1 MRALSPSPAH
11 LQTLRFA
18 RPISTGPVPT
28 GPPPF
33 PYEANTRLKRLV
45 ESDCLNEARHLFDEM
60 PHRDEVSYTT
70 IISGYVRA
78 SDPLGALSLFSRMRS
93 RDPALAPD
101 DPFVLSLAFKACA
114 SDPSLLPHAAA
125 LHAFA
130 LKTLAFRSVFVAT
143 ALVDAYSKVGSA
155 ALALQVFDEMPL
167 KNVVSWT
174 ALISTLVRAGRCRDA
189 LRCFAD
195 MRAAGVQ
202 CDSHTYAVAL
212 KACADAGMLARGR
225 EVHARA
231 AVLGLDA
238 TPFVANTLA
247 AMYARCGHLDLGLA
261 VLGRMRSRDVV
272 AWTTIIAS
280 YAQTGREGDAL
291 AAFARMRERSSGVV
305 APNEYTYAAVL
316 AACAGLGLTGAG
328 EQVHAHAAR
337 RGFAGARS
345 VANALV
351 TLYARAGRLA
361 AADAAFREA
370 DAKDVVSWSAIISG
384 YAQDGRAEEA
394 FALLAEMRRC
404 DGAAARPNEFTLASL
419 LSACGGAAAL
429 EAGRQLH
436 ALAIATGLGGD
447 AMVASSLIDMYVKS
461 GSLGDAKA
469 VFYES
474 RRDDVVSWTAMLGG
488 YAEHGRSEEALE
500 LFDKM
505 RHIGLK
511 PDRVAFIG
519 VLAACCHAGKVELG
533 LKYFEAMREEYGL
546 EPTKEHYGCVVDL
559 LGRAGRIQEAEKVIE
574 EMPERERDGVV
585 WTALLRACAAR
596 GEEEVGKRAAERV
609 IEAEPW
615 GAGPHVAMANI
626 YAGKGRWGEAAEER
640 KRMREKGVKK
650 GAGWS
655 SVAVGGKE
663 RGVGV
668 FVAADRT
675 HPRGEEI
682 YGMLGLVDYGA
693 RTAGSMPELNSETDE
708 ELAANG

>member
-1 MRALSPSPAH
+1 M
-11 LQTLRFA
+11 
-18 RPISTGPVPT
+18 STGPVPT

-231 AVLGLDA
+231 AVHGLDA

-247 AMYARCGHLDLGLA
+247 AMYVRCGHLDLGLA

-316 AACAGLGLTGAG
+316 AACAGLGSRARGAG
-328 EQVHAHAAR
+328 AR
-337 RGFAGARS
+337 ARGPAGFAGARRWQRPRH
-345 VANALV
+345 ALR
-351 TLYARAGRLA
+351 ARGRLA
-361 AADAAFREA
+361 AADAAFA
-370 DAKDVVSWSAIISG
+370 
-384 YAQDGRAEEA
+384 
-394 FALLAEMRRC
+394 RRTPRTSSR
-404 DGAAARPNEFTLASL
+404 GAPSSPGTLRMAAPRRPSPC
-419 LSACGGAAAL
+419 SRDAAL
-429 EAGRQLH
+429 RRRRRAPTSSRSRASSARAGRSRARGRRQLH

-533 LKYFEAMREEYGL
+533 LKYFEAMKEEYGL

-559 LGRAGRIQEAEKVIE
+559 LGRAGRIHEAEKVIE

-626 YAGKGRWGEAAEER
+626 YAGKGGGRGGGGE
-640 KRMREKGVKK
+640 KRMREKGLRR
-650 GAGWS
+650 AR
-655 SVAVGGKE
+655 GGL
-663 RGVGV
+663 RW
-668 FVAADRT
+668 R
-675 HPRGEEI
+675 
-682 YGMLGLVDYGA
+682 
-693 RTAGSMPELNSETDE
+693 
-708 ELAANG
+708 